1 MERSSG
7 KSGYVASFICKM
19 SHTTSHPTAIDR
31 VHRIGQ
37 DKTVYVTHF
46 IVSVAYISFSPSLTW
61 VQVSNTIEK
70 RILKIQKRK
79 TAIVNEAFRGSGKTD
94 PESIQNL
101 KIMFGYDWDEQ
112 VP

>member
-1 MERSSG
+1 MERCSG
-7 KSGYVASFICKM
+7 ESRSAVFNELNQLNISF
-19 SHTTSHPTAIDR
+19 SAIDR

-46 IVSVAYISFSPSLTW
+46 IVIYLLFYLSTVIDLI
-61 VQVSNTIEK
+61 QVRHTIEK

-79 TAIVNEAFRGSGKTD
+79 TAIVNEAFRGSGKAD

-101 KIMFGYDWDEQ
+101 KIMFGDDWDE
-112 VP
+112 